1 MKKGKISILEANV
14 MYLVAALLLIT
25 IGSYVQTANVKL
37 GLIITE
43 YILVLLPVIIFLKVK
58 DISVKKFLRLKKLR
72 LKHIII
78 IIAVTLLC
86 YPVALFFNISMLTTL
101 SHFGLEI
108 KSPPIPKANNL
119 VEYINLIFII
129 AISAGICEEVFFRGL
144 ISKVYEKKYKAT
156 GVVIT
161 ATLFG
166 IFHFNLQNLLGP
178 IVLGLV
184 FGYLV
189 YITDSIYAGIV
200 GHITNN
206 GFAVTITYLINILQ
220 KRINGYSEIPSQDVM
235 PNTLQLFIAAIMLGV
250 LATITGL
257 IAYWLIRIIKK
268 DMQKDSY
275 RNENI
280 QYQPLTEQNYTH
292 EIIIKKK
299 RYSFVKFI
307 PILVVIIIYII
318 ISILQYSI

>member
-1 MKKGKISILEANV
+1 MKKGKISILEANI
-14 MYLVAALLLIT
+14 MYLVAALLLVT

-43 YILVLLPVIIFLKVK
+43 YILVLLPVIILIKVK
-58 DISVKKFLRLKKLR
+58 NISIKGFLRLNKLK
-72 LKHIII
+72 LKHILLIVII
-78 IIAVTLLC
+78 TLLI
-86 YPVALFFNISMLTTL
+86 YPVALFFNISILTML

-119 VEYINLIFII
+119 VEYINLFFII

-161 ATLFG
+161 AVLFG
-166 IFHFNLQNLLGP
+166 IFHFNIQNLLAP

-189 YITDSIYAGIV
+189 YITNSIYAGIV

-206 GFAVTITYLINILQ
+206 GFAVTLTYLINIFQ
-220 KRINGYSEIPSQDVM
+220 KKINGYNEIASQDIM
-235 PNTLQLFIAAIMLGV
+235 PNTLQLFIATIMLGV
-250 LATITGL
+250 LAAITGL

-268 DMQKDSY
+268 DMQKDLY
-275 RNENI
+275 RNDSI
-280 QYQPLTEQNYTH
+280 QYEPVTEQNYIH
-292 EIIIKKK
+292 ETIFKKEK
-299 RYSFVKFI
+299 YKFVKFI
-307 PILVVIIIYII
+307 PILIVIIIYIM
-318 ISILQYSI
+318 ISILQFSI